1 MAHATDNRTIASR
14 GVGRYLVPIAIVTG
28 AQFAAGKLGDLLGTL
43 NNGGI
48 GPVWPASGVALAA
61 ILLCGYSVWPG
72 VAAGAF
78 LLVFFGPLPFWA
90 ATVYAAGT
98 TLAALLAAFLLRR
111 IAKFDH
117 SLSRLRDVLGLIVL
131 GAFGSSV
138 VSASIGASTLYAAH
152 IRGWSGFGK
161 AWLIYWLG
169 DSTGVLVVTPL
180 VLTLPTLF
188 RIRER
193 HRLTEFAVLL
203 MLLALVCFIILNDLP
218 PEFHVLAFSVL
229 PFVMWAALRF
239 GMSATALFV
248 FLISTIAAVET
259 VLGSG
264 PFADN
269 SPLMNAVLLD
279 VFFGVVSVTGL
290 TLAAVCAERERTER
304 ERERLACERAAM
316 EVPLRLATIVESS
329 DDAIISESLAGTIV
343 SWNASAQ
350 RIFGFTEAEAV
361 GQPITILIPPGLA
374 DEENNI
380 LQRLRAG
387 ERIEHLE
394 TIRVGKTGKKVDV
407 SLTISPIKDAAG
419 RVVGASKIARDITER
434 KRADEALKKSEEKF
448 SKAFRHSPMALTL
461 TSVKD
466 HRYLDVNETFVQLSG
481 RHRDEVIGRTPFD
494 IGLWV
499 DPTQRAEFVKRVLA
513 EGAVRDWEV
522 HYRCKDGTERVGL
535 GAAELIEI
543 ENEPCILSVI
553 ADITERKR
561 AEEGLSGMNRK
572 LIEAQEQERT
582 RIARDLHDD
591 VTQRL
596 VLLVIDLEQVQGPL
610 PDSDFELRTR
620 IGTIRERA
628 AQIAADVQTM
638 SHELHSSKL
647 EYLGLFAA
655 VKGFCKEFG
664 ELQKAKVDF
673 ESRDLPISLSP
684 EISLC
689 LFRVLQEALHNAA
702 KHSGVRHF
710 EVQLSGTPEEIL
722 LTVSDLGG
730 GFDSEAAMQGDGLG
744 LTSMKER
751 LKLVNGQLSIESHPQ
766 HGTTIQARV
775 PFRSNSDSE
784 RVAG

>member
-1 MAHATDNRTIASR
+1 MAQATDNRTIVPRS
-14 GVGRYLVPIAIVTG
+14 VGRYLVPIAIVTG

-43 NNGGI
+43 NNGGV

-78 LLVFFGPLPFWA
+78 LLALFGPLPYWA
-90 ATVYAAGT
+90 AAVYAAGT

-111 IAKFDH
+111 IARFDH

-131 GAFGSSV
+131 GAFGGSV
-138 VSASIGASTLYAAH
+138 VSASIGVPTLYAAH
-152 IRGWSGFGK
+152 IRGWSGFGR

-169 DSTGVLVVTPL
+169 DSIGVLVVTPF
-180 VLTLPTLF
+180 VLTLPALF
-188 RIRER
+188 RIRDRDRFTELAILLLL
-193 HRLTEFAVLL
+193 LTAACSIVFG
-203 MLLALVCFIILNDLP
+203 ILPISLDILT
-218 PEFHVLAFSVL
+218 VAVL

-239 GMSATALFV
+239 DTSVTALSI
-248 FLISTIAAVET
+248 FLLATIATVET
-259 VLGSG
+259 ALGYG
-264 PFADN
+264 PFGRFAAN
-269 SPLMNAVLLD
+269 TPLINAVVLD
-279 VFFGVVSVTGL
+279 VLFGVVSISGL
-290 TLAAVCAERERTER
+290 TLAAVVAEREQSLRQQAGLEAR
-304 ERERLACERAAM
+304 
-316 EVPLRLATIVESS
+316 LRLANIVESS
-329 DDAIISESLAGTIV
+329 DDAIISESLDGTIM
-343 SWNASAQ
+343 SWSASAQ

-361 GQPITILIPPGLA
+361 GQPITILIPPKLA
-374 DEENNI
+374 DEDNKL

-419 RVVGASKIARDITER
+419 RVVGASKIARDITQR
-434 KRADEALKKSEEKF
+434 KWADEALKKSEEKF

-461 TSVKD
+461 TSAKD
-466 HRYLDVNETFVQLSG
+466 HRYLDVNQTFEVMTG
-481 RHRDEVIGRTPFD
+481 WRHDELIGRTPFD
-494 IGLWV
+494 IGIWV
-499 DPTQRAEFVKRVLA
+499 DAPQRLEFVKRLLA
-513 EGAVRDWEV
+513 EGTIRDWEV
-522 HYRCKDGTERVGL
+522 HYRCKDGAQRVGL
-535 GAAELIEI
+535 GAAEVIRIED
-543 ENEPCILSVI
+543 EPCILSVI
-553 ADITERKR
+553 EDVTDRKR
-561 AEEGLSGMNRK
+561 AENALSGMNRK

-596 VLLVIDLEQVQGPL
+596 AVLAIELEQVQGHL
-610 PDSDFELRTR
+610 PESDFELRTR

-628 AQIAADVQTM
+628 VQIATDVQSM

-673 ESRDLPISLSP
+673 ESRDLPTSLPP

-702 KHSGVRHF
+702 KHSGVRHY

-730 GFDSEAAMQGDGLG
+730 GFDSEAAMQGEGLG

-751 LKLVNGQLSIESHPQ
+751 LKLVNGQLSIDSHPQ

>member
-1 MAHATDNRTIASR
+1 MAQATDNRTIVPRS
-14 GVGRYLVPIAIVTG
+14 VGRYLVQIAIVTG
-28 AQFAAGKLGDLLGTL
+28 AQFAAGKVVDLLGTL

-78 LLVFFGPLPFWA
+78 LLALFCPLPYWA
-90 ATVYAAGT
+90 AAVYAAGT

-111 IAKFDH
+111 IGFDR

-131 GAFGSSV
+131 GAFGGSV
-138 VSASIGASTLYAAH
+138 VSASIGVPTLYASH
-152 IRGWSGFGK
+152 IRGWSGFSR

-169 DSTGVLVVTPL
+169 DSTGVLVVTPFL
-180 VLTLPTLF
+180 LTLPALF
-188 RIRER
+188 RIRDRDRFTELAILLLL
-193 HRLTEFAVLL
+193 LTAVCFIVFGILPVSLDILTFAVLPL
-203 MLLALVCFIILNDLP
+203 
-218 PEFHVLAFSVL
+218 
-229 PFVMWAALRF
+229 VMWAALRF
-239 GMSATALFV
+239 DTSVTALSI
-248 FLISTIAAVET
+248 FLLATMAT
-259 VLGSG
+259 VGTALGYGPFG
-264 PFADN
+264 PFATN
-269 SPLMNAVLLD
+269 TPLIKAVLAD
-279 VFFGVVSVTGL
+279 VLFGTVSITGL
-290 TLAAVCAERERTER
+290 TLAAVVAEREQSLRQK
-304 ERERLACERAAM
+304 AAM
-316 EVPLRLATIVESS
+316 EARLRLATIVESS
-329 DDAIISESLAGTIV
+329 DDAIISETLDGTIV

-361 GQPITILIPPGLA
+361 GQPITILSPPGLQG
-374 DEENNI
+374 EVKTI
-380 LQRLRAG
+380 CQRLRAG

-394 TIRVGKTGKKVDV
+394 TIRVGKTGEKVDV

-419 RVVGASKIARDITER
+419 RVVGTSKIARDITQR
-434 KRADEALKKSEEKF
+434 KRADEALQKSEERF
-448 SKAFRHSPMALTL
+448 SKAFRQSPMALTL
-461 TSVKD
+461 TSTKD
-466 HRYLDVNETFVQLSG
+466 DRYLDVNQTFERLTG
-481 RHRDEVIGRTPFD
+481 WRRDEVMGRTPFD
-494 IGLWV
+494 LGVWI
-499 DPTQRAEFVKRVLA
+499 DPTQRVEFVKRILA
-513 EGAVRDWEV
+513 EGAVRDWELR
-522 HYRCKDGTERVGL
+522 YRCKDGAQGVGL
-535 GAAELIEI
+535 GAGELIEI
-543 ENEPCILSVI
+543 GDEACILSVV

-561 AEEGLSGMNRK
+561 AEEALSGMSRK

-596 VLLVIDLEQVQGPL
+596 ALLAIDLDQVRGHL

-638 SHELHSSKL
+638 SHELHSSQL

-664 ELQKAKVDF
+664 EMQKAKVDF
-673 ESRDLPISLSP
+673 ESRNLPTSLSP

-722 LTVSDLGG
+722 LTVSDHGE
-730 GFDSEAAMQGDGLG
+730 GFDSEAGMQGEGLG

-751 LKLVNGQLSIESHPQ
+751 LKLVNGQLSIDSQPK

-775 PFRSNSDSE
+775 PFRSDSDSE
-784 RVAG
+784 RAAG